1 MWLLPNV
8 LYGICSSQSIDS
20 IWLHLYS
27 MVVFGIVLNDASLA
41 NTCREYVGQSCA
53 QTENVIS
60 CDPLFGRF
68 IDSHVILL
76 RRWLTVAYCTMM
88 LTLCEVFRSTI
99 AFFRVHLNQGL
110 PQTFAALLATCYQH
124 RRSGMNQ
131 ARIVSYHATSN
142 LKRSKMRF
150 SSPPAIRQPSSF

>member
-60 CDPLFGRF
+60 CDPLFGKF

-76 RRWLTVAYCTMM
+76 RRWFTVAYCTTM

-110 PQTFAALLATCYQH
+110 PQTFAALLATCYQY
-124 RRSGMNQ
+124 RRSGMSQ

-142 LKRSKMRF
+142 LKRLKMRL
-150 SSPPAIRQPSSF
+150 SRSRQPSSF

>member
-8 LYGICSSQSIDS
+8 FYGICSSQSIDS
-20 IWLHLYS
+20 IWLHFFS

-41 NTCREYVGQSCA
+41 NTFREYVGPSCA

-60 CDPLFGRF
+60 CSPLFGRF
-68 IDSHVILL
+68 IDSHAILL
-76 RRWLTVAYCTMM
+76 RRWLTVAYCTTM

-124 RRSGMNQ
+124 RRSEMNQ
-131 ARIVSYHATSN
+131 ARIVSYQATSIS
-142 LKRSKMRF
+142 KRSKMKG
-150 SSPPAIRQPSSF
+150 SSFIRHPSSF